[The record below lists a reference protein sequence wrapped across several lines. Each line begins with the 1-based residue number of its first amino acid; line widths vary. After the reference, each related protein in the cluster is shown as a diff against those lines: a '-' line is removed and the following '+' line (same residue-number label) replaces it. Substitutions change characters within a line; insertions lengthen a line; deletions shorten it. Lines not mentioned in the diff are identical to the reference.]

1 MSPCST
7 QRVEEQGITF
17 LSTPD
22 NLILLDSVLLISN
35 IKITTI

>member
-7 QRVEEQGITF
+7 QRVEEQGIAS